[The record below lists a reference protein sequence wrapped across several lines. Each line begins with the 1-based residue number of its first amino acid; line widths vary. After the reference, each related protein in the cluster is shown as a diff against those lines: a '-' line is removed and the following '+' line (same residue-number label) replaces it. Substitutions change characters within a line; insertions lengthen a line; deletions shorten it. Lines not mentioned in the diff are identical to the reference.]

1 MFTDRDLEELLGFES
16 EHPVLSLYLDT
27 DPAEGN
33 VDVHKLRFRSMIK
46 DLELKD
52 DIEAITTHFDHE
64 YDWSGRSVAVFS
76 CAGDEFMR
84 AYTLKVPVRSRVRVG
99 DKPYVKPLANL
110 LDSYGGYGVVL
121 VDKQE
126 ARLFYFHLGELR
138 EEKEII
144 GETIRHTKRGGGSQ
158 AAGRRGGTA
167 GQTDYVEEVTERNI
181 ANSVEYATTFF
192 RDNRVRRIMIGGTDD
207 NIAMFRNQLP
217 KALQSLV
224 VGTFSMS
231 MHASNNEVLEKALQI
246 GQQAEHQREIQ
257 LAKTIVTNA
266 AKDKGGVLGLD
277 ETMKAGQEGRV
288 QVLLIRDGYRAPGFR
303 CTGCGNLYGYA
314 IKTCQF
320 CGSVCEEIPD
330 AVELVVRQV
339 MKTGGDVEV
348 LNQDQ
353 VVGQFDQIGAILR
366 Y

>member
-1 MFTDRDLEELLGFES
+1 VFTDRDLEELLSFES

-33 VDVHKLRFRSMIK
+33 VDVHKLHFRSMIK

-52 DIEAITTHFDHE
+52 DIEAITRYFDHE
-64 YDWSGRSVAVFS
+64 YDWSGRSVAVIS

-84 AYTLKVPVRSRVRVG
+84 AYALKVPVRSRVRVG

-138 EEKEII
+138 EEKEIV

-167 GQTDYVEEVTERNI
+167 GQTDYVEEVADRNI
-181 ANSVEYATTFF
+181 ANSVEYANNFF
-192 RDNRVRRIMIGGTDD
+192 RDNRVRRIMIGGTED

-231 MHASNNEVLEKALQI
+231 MHAANNEVLDKALQI
-246 GQQAEHQREIQ
+246 GQNAEHQREIQ

-277 ETMKAGQEGRV
+277 ETMKAVLEGRV

-303 CTGCGNLYGYA
+303 CTGCGNLYGYE

-330 AVELVVRQV
+330 AVELVVREV

-348 LNQDQ
+348 LNHDQ